1 MTSKSPARSCQDLDE
16 VALSYAEIKALC
28 AGNPLIKEKME
39 LDNEVARL
47 STLRSSHMSQIFEL
61 QDKIA
66 IGYPASIQKV
76 EESLDAVSKDIDVYR
91 ANSRF
96 NPDGSEKFSAIVMG
110 TTYTERKAADA
121 ALRDALQGA
130 TAGDVIIGQYRG
142 FNIHAYYDAKA
153 VSFMGYLQG
162 EQKYNFEFN
171 PKENFSSFRHLLEK
185 LSDTQALDQERFTI
199 LNKNLEDAKEA
210 VNQPFAYEKEFQTKL
225 ARLNELN
232 TVLNQEGGRTDMHP
246 EIQALL
252 TKIDQTYTAM
262 VTDPQKYLDYLTF
275 RGQCVGMG
283 AENSV
288 AVFAQNPNAT
298 YCPAPEALGSPNVKS
313 GEEDHFVS
321 VLRSDGIERVYALEQ
336 YDLPESEYLDNAP
349 LQWTDAQH
357 GDLMHRVEDAAHLA
371 DIPIVKDIRHGPGFF
386 EAAKNTIHIREGE
399 NDTEQ
404 LKSLLEGYS
413 EAVIARTST
422 VERPVAE
429 LESAA
434 LAALLQVRRSMAS
447 CRRESPP
454 RWKMPGK
461 FPASA

>member
-1 MTSKSPARSCQDLDE
+1 
-16 VALSYAEIKALC
+16 
-28 AGNPLIKEKME
+28 
-39 LDNEVARL
+39 
-47 STLRSSHMSQIFEL
+47 
-61 QDKIA
+61 
-66 IGYPASIQKV
+66 
-76 EESLDAVSKDIDVYR
+76 
-91 ANSRF
+91 
-96 NPDGSEKFSAIVMG
+96 
-110 TTYTERKAADA
+110 
-121 ALRDALQGA
+121 
-130 TAGDVIIGQYRG
+130 
-142 FNIHAYYDAKA
+142 
-153 VSFMGYLQG
+153 
-162 EQKYNFEFN
+162 
-171 PKENFSSFRHLLEK
+171 
-185 LSDTQALDQERFTI
+185 
-199 LNKNLEDAKEA
+199 
-210 VNQPFAYEKEFQTKL
+210 
-225 ARLNELN
+225 
-232 TVLNQEGGRTDMHP
+232 MHP

-288 AVFAQNPNAT
+288 AVFAQNPKAT
-298 YCPAPEALGSPNVKS
+298 YCPAPEAIGSPKVKP

-357 GDLMHRVEDAAHLA
+357 GDLIHRVEDAAHLA
-371 DIPIVKDIRHGPGFF
+371 DILIVKDIRHGPGFF
-386 EAAKNTIHIREGE
+386 EAAKNAIHIREGE

-434 LAALLQVRRSMAS
+434 LAALLQVRCGVPVDGQLSERITTALEDARQVSGFSMKDSVARLHNAMEYCVRYAELEQTS
-447 CRRESPP
+447 EQYHAQQIEPEAMTPQSEAF
-454 RWKMPGK
+454 MEMM
-461 FPASA
+461 